1 MSHDLAN
8 SRPQTRWGRSLF
20 RLFGL
25 EPRDKQRL
33 SLCRD
38 RMAALDDPR
47 TRRAIA
53 GLPSH
58 LLRDI
63 GVVELRHGDAGP
75 CVEGEALRRHLW

>member
-8 SRPQTRWGRSLF
+8 SRPQGWLGRGLF

-25 EPRDKQRL
+25 GPRDKQAL
-33 SLCRD
+33 SPCRD

-53 GLPSH
+53 DLPSH

-63 GVVELRHGDAGP
+63 SVVELRHGHAGP
-75 CVEGEALRRHLW
+75 GVEGEALRRHLW

>member
-8 SRPQTRWGRSLF
+8 SRPQGWLGRRLF

-25 EPRDKQRL
+25 EPRDKQGL

-53 GLPSH
+53 DLPSH

-63 GVVELRHGDAGP
+63 GVVELRPGDTA
-75 CVEGEALRRHLW
+75 VEGEALRRHLW